1 MYGSS
6 YGTGNYGDMSATIA
20 AILLDQ
26 EARNPILDAD
36 PSHGL
41 LREPILKVIAIMR
54 GMEYKTDKPLTRLLH
69 MHSKNGQ
76 MSHEKVSQF

>member
-20 AILLDQ
+20 AILLD
-26 EARNPILDAD
+26 EEDRNPILDAD

-69 MHSKNGQ
+69 MHSKIGQ
-76 MSHEKVSQF
+76 MTHE